1 MSMKVFLAGGGT
13 SGHIHPATAIAD
25 ELKKQDPNTEILFC
39 GTAKGL
45 ESQII
50 PAQGYAFEVIRASQ
64 FPMKPSKKTFTA
76 IKDFRAGKKMCRKL
90 IREQKPDAV
99 IGTGGF
105 VCSPLIAAAHKEK
118 VPILLHE
125 QNAFPGRS
133 NRLMSRYAKTVCTSF
148 PGIEHYFNKK
158 AKIVYTGNPIR
169 GVFANVDH
177 VSCRAQLGLQEDE
190 FLILAMGGSLGAR
203 TVNEA
208 IVELAKQCT
217 DPKVKI
223 ILSVGKQRYKEVMEE
238 AKNWPKSIQVF
249 EYIQNPEVYL
259 AACDLFIGRAGA
271 ITCAEVQAV
280 GAPSVLIPYPYAAQD
295 HQTYNAKT
303 FEDANAGVLLPDA
316 QAVEKL
322 PGIVMELM
330 GNKEKLD
337 DMRKKTQELAIY
349 DAAERIVKEVRALGK

>member
-1 MSMKVFLAGGGT
+1 MSMKVILAGGGT

-45 ESQII
+45 EAQII
-50 PAQGYAFEVIRASQ
+50 PAQGYEFEVIRAAQ
-64 FPMKPSKKTFTA
+64 LPMKISKKTFKA
-76 IKDFRAGKKMCRKL
+76 VKEFLAGRKMCRKL
-90 IREQKPDAV
+90 LREKKPDAV
-99 IGTGGF
+99 VGTGGF

-118 VPILLHE
+118 IPILLHE

-169 GVFANVDH
+169 GVFSDVDH
-177 VSCRAQLGLQEDE
+177 AACRAQLGLSDDD

-203 TVNEA
+203 TVNES
-208 IVELAKQCT
+208 IVALAKACT

-223 ILSVGKQRYKEVMEE
+223 ILSVGKQRYKEVAEE
-238 AKNWPKSIQVF
+238 AKNWPDSIEVF

-280 GAPSVLIPYPYAAQD
+280 GAPSILIPYPYAAQD
-295 HQTYNAKT
+295 HQTYNART
-303 FEDANAGVLLPDA
+303 FETAQAGILLPDNEA
-316 QAVEKL
+316 IEKL
-322 PGIVMELM
+322 PGIALELI
-330 GNKEKLD
+330 GDPERLQS
-337 DMRKKTQELAIY
+337 MRQKAKELAIY
-349 DAAERIVKEVRALGK
+349 DAAERIVNEVKALGR

>member
-1 MSMKVFLAGGGT
+1 MKVFLAGGGT

-39 GTAKGL
+39 GTEKGL

-50 PAQGYAFEVIRASQ
+50 PAQGYDFEVIRASQ
-64 FPMKPSKKTFTA
+64 LPMKPSKKSIKA
-76 IKDFRAGKKMCRKL
+76 IKDFLAGRKMCRKL
-90 IREQKPDAV
+90 IREKKPDVV

-148 PGIEHYFNKK
+148 PGIEHYFHKK

-177 VSCRAQLGLQEDE
+177 TSCRAQLGFTDDD
-190 FLILAMGGSLGAR
+190 FVILAMGGSLGAR

-208 IVELAKQCT
+208 IVAFAKECS

-238 AKNWPKSIQVF
+238 AKNWPKSIEVF

-295 HQTYNAKT
+295 HQTYNART
-303 FEDANAGVLLPDA
+303 FEEAKAGILLPDNE
-316 QAVEKL
+316 AVEKL
-322 PGIVMELM
+322 PGIVNELI
-330 GNKEKLD
+330 GDHAKLD
-337 DMRKKTQELAIY
+337 EMRKQALGLAIY
-349 DAAERIVKEVRALGK
+349 DAAERIVNEVKALGR